1 MPVFNFNGVNKLISD
16 LIKNGYLKSDSVI
29 NAFSK
34 VNRVEFL
41 PDGMESQAEVDV
53 ALPIGYGQTISQP
66 LTVAFMLE
74 LLDPRA
80 GQTILDVGAGSGWT
94 TALLA
99 EITGKAG
106 KVIAVER
113 ISELMEWGKKNVDKY
128 GYVGKGI
135 AEFYLADGSQGFP
148 QKAPFDR
155 ILVSASSPDIPQ
167 PLKDQLKIG
176 GKMVLPVRDSIF
188 YLEKKNEQEFFQ
200 EEFPGFSF
208 VPLINENK

>member
-1 MPVFNFNGVNKLISD
+1 MLVLNFNGVNKLISD
-16 LIKNGYLKSDSVI
+16 LIKNGYLKSDSI
-29 NAFSK
+29 IDAFSK
-34 VNRVEFL
+34 VNRVEFVT
-41 PDGMESQAEVDV
+41 DDMESQADVDV

-80 GQTILDVGAGSGWT
+80 GQIILDVGMGSGWT

-99 EITGKAG
+99 EIVGKAG

-113 ISELMEWGKKNVDKY
+113 IKELMERGKKNVDKY
-128 GYVGKGI
+128 DYVGRGI
-135 AEFYLADGSQGFP
+135 AEFYLADGSRGLP

-155 ILVSASSPDIPQ
+155 ILVSASSPSIPQ

-176 GKMVLPVRDSIF
+176 GKMVLPVRNSIF
-188 YLEKKNEQEFFQ
+188 YLEKKSEQEFFQ

>member
-1 MPVFNFNGVNKLISD
+1 MNKLISD
-16 LIKNGYLKSDSVI
+16 LIKNGYLKSDSI
-29 NAFSK
+29 IDAFSK
-34 VNRVEFL
+34 VNRVEFVT
-41 PDGMESQAEVDV
+41 DDMESQADVDV

-74 LLDPRA
+74 LLDPRD
-80 GQTILDVGAGSGWT
+80 GQIILDVGMGSGWT

-99 EITGKAG
+99 EIVGKAG

-113 ISELMEWGKKNVDKY
+113 IKELMERGKKNVDKY
-128 GYVGKGI
+128 NYVGRGI
-135 AEFYLADGSQGFP
+135 AEFYLADGSRGLP

-155 ILVSASSPDIPQ
+155 ILVSASSPSIPQ

-176 GKMVLPVRDSIF
+176 GKMVLPVRNSIF
-188 YLEKKNEQEFFQ
+188 YLEKKSEQEFFQ

>member
-1 MPVFNFNGVNKLISD
+1 MLVLNFNGVNKLISD
-16 LIKNGYLKSDSVI
+16 LIKNGYLKSDSI
-29 NAFSK
+29 IDAFSK
-34 VNRVEFL
+34 VNRVEFVT
-41 PDGMESQAEVDV
+41 DDMESQADVDV

-74 LLDPRA
+74 LLDPRD
-80 GQTILDVGAGSGWT
+80 GQIILDVGMGSGWT

-99 EITGKAG
+99 EIVGKAG

-113 ISELMEWGKKNVDKY
+113 IKELMERGKKNVDKY
-128 GYVGKGI
+128 NYVGRGI
-135 AEFYLADGSQGFP
+135 AEFYLADGSRGLP

-155 ILVSASSPDIPQ
+155 ILVSASSPSIPQ

-176 GKMVLPVRDSIF
+176 GKMVLPVRNSIF
-188 YLEKKNEQEFFQ
+188 YLEKKSEQEFFQ

>member
-80 GQTILDVGAGSGWT
+80 GQTILDVGVGSGWT

-128 GYVGKGI
+128 GYIGKGI

-155 ILVSASSPDIPQ
+155 ILVSASSPDMPQ

-188 YLEKKNEQEFFQ
+188 YLEKKNEQEFLQ

>member
-1 MPVFNFNGVNKLISD
+1 MLVLNFNGVNKLISD
-16 LIKNGYLKSDSVI
+16 LIKNGYLKSDSI
-29 NAFSK
+29 IDAFSK
-34 VNRVEFL
+34 VNRVEFVT
-41 PDGMESQAEVDV
+41 DDMESQADVDV

-80 GQTILDVGAGSGWT
+80 GQIILDVGMGSGWT

-99 EITGKAG
+99 EIVGKAG

-113 ISELMEWGKKNVDKY
+113 IKELMERGKKNVDKY
-128 GYVGKGI
+128 NYVGRGI
-135 AEFYLADGSQGFP
+135 AEFYLADGSRGLP

-155 ILVSASSPDIPQ
+155 ILVSASSPSIPQ

-176 GKMVLPVRDSIF
+176 GKMVLPVRNSIF
-188 YLEKKNEQEFFQ
+188 YLEKKSEQEFFQ

>member
-1 MPVFNFNGVNKLISD
+1 MNKLISD
-16 LIKNGYLKSDSVI
+16 LITNGYLKSDPII

-34 VNRVEFL
+34 IDRIEFV

-74 LLDPRA
+74 LLDPRS

-99 EITGKAG
+99 EIAGKAG

-113 ISELMEWGKKNVDKY
+113 INELLEWGKKNVDKY
-128 GYVGKGI
+128 GYVGKGM
-135 AEFYLADGSQGFP
+135 AKFYLADGSQGFP
-148 QKAPFDR
+148 QEAPFDR

-167 PLKDQLKIG
+167 SLKDQLKIG
-176 GKMVLPVRDSIF
+176 GKMVLPVKSSIF
-188 YLEKKNEQEFFQ
+188 YLEKKNEQEFLQ

-208 VPLINENK
+208 VPLINEKNNLP

>member
-128 GYVGKGI
+128 GYIGKGI

-155 ILVSASSPDIPQ
+155 IFVSASSPDIPQ